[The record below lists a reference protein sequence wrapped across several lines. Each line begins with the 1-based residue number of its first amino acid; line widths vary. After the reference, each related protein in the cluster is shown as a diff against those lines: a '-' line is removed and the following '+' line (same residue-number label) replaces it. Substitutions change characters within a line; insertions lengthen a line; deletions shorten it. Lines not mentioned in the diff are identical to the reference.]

1 MIQQYLQFKTPVIKD
16 HLAFVTTV
24 VPVLGD
30 IPIRDHLMQVTNAIL
45 SMLLDNVLLMRDHFW
60 ACPKGMWFLKKG
72 TTIDFEDI
80 ESTGKVVGLTLLYL

>member
-45 SMLLDNVLLMRDHFW
+45 SMLLYF
-60 ACPKGMWFLKKG
+60 
-72 TTIDFEDI
+72 
-80 ESTGKVVGLTLLYL
+80 